1 MLSVH
6 SIELWIRFLLFGLIS
21 IIHFRSP
28 LTIQRSEKLGRELF
42 SGHVKNDG
50 ITLRPNAFKINRKS
64 ENSISL
70 DRISLSPIRL
80 FTSLALTVAKRRR
93 VNFKGFAEI
102 DPDAFTRVRLEG
114 DIVLSVKGDPTRSN
128 PFHANVPLPPDRDD
142 DFYLFVATEL
152 LQYAYQVRGIKGLLT
167 TGTKE
172 RS

>member
-6 SIELWIRFLLFGLIS
+6 FIELWIRFLLFGLIS
-21 IIHFRSP
+21 IIRFRSP
-28 LTIQRSEKLGRELF
+28 LAILNSEKLGRELF

-70 DRISLSPIRL
+70 DRISLAPLRL
-80 FTSLALTVAKRRR
+80 FTSLALAAAKRRK

-102 DPDAFTRVRLEG
+102 APDAFTRVQLEG
-114 DIVLSVKGDPTRSN
+114 NTVLSVKGDPTKSN

-142 DFYLFVATEL
+142 DFYLLIATEL
-152 LQYAYQVRGIKGLLT
+152 LQYAQVTRIYKKLKGV
-167 TGTKE
+167 
-172 RS
+172 